1 MKENLTAEQ
10 YKAARKLFEE
20 NQQIEYLDRLERVK
34 ADKLARPKEYENI
47 KPGQT
52 VVLPNSYLADPI
64 LPPAAA
70 VNLSH
75 EEQLITAMFGNT
87 ASEPPAV
94 KKQIYFKGTAQSK
107 PAVIEPA
114 WNVIEPAPAA
124 AVLDTAPAE
133 PEIVQHTDILKSI
146 LDQITPVNYNGIPGG
161 QKITDS
167 IKHLAVVYQILEI
180 TKDNDFKICQNNQA
194 IYIFNG
200 CYWKTH
206 DRENFE
212 KFLTDCCIKA
222 GISNWIADGFQFKEH
237 LYKQFLSTAYLSKPQ
252 INLNK
257 VLINLQ
263 NGTFEIDKGI
273 TSSKSFD
280 HADFLTYQLN
290 FSFDKNATAP
300 KWQQFLDYVLPDI
313 SCQQILAEYIGY
325 VFIRHGAKLLKEER
339 LLILYGTGSN
349 GKSVIFDILKYLLGK
364 NNISEFSL
372 DHLTDQNGYYRAM
385 IGDKLL
391 NYGSDIN
398 SKIDHGIFK
407 KIVSGE
413 PITARLPHGSPMNF
427 DQYAKLIFN
436 CNVLPKDTEQTHGYY
451 RRFLIIPFERTITD
465 QEKDTNL
472 AEKIAAEELPGIF
485 NWVLA
490 GLDRL
495 LKNNKFT
502 YCEPAENALKSYKLD
517 SDNVLQFLT
526 DNDYNYKSNHFTP
539 LADLYQ
545 SYKNHCTDS
554 GCNPLNKR
562 NFGNRLLAIGS
573 KHKRLTGGT
582 VGYNVTK
589 NITKEQFNGGMK
601 EQDQTD
607 WDTFDMFSENRD

>member
-20 NQQIEYLDRLERVK
+20 NQQIEYLDRLERVN

-75 EEQLITAMFGNT
+75 EEQLINAMFGNT
-87 ASEPPAV
+87 ASEPAAV

-290 FSFDKNATAP
+290 FSFDKNATAQ
-300 KWQQFLDYVLPDI
+300 KWQKFLDHVLPDI

-517 SDNVLQFLT
+517 SDNVLQFLS

-573 KHKRLTGGT
+573 KRKRLTGGT
-582 VGYNVTK
+582 VGFNVTK

-601 EQDQTD
+601 EQDQTE

>member
-10 YKAARKLFEE
+10 YKAARQAFEE
-20 NQQIEYLDRLERVK
+20 SQQIEYLDRLERVN
-34 ADKLARPKEYENI
+34 ADKLARPKEYENL

-64 LPPAAA
+64 LPAAAA

-75 EEQLITAMFGNT
+75 EEQLINAMFGNT
-87 ASEPPAV
+87 ASEPAAV

-107 PAVIEPA
+107 PAVIEPT
-114 WNVIEPAPAA
+114 PAA
-124 AVLDTAPAE
+124 AILDTAPAE

-146 LDQITPVNYNGIPGG
+146 LDQITPANYVKSIPPAI
-161 QKITDS
+161 KIIDS
-167 IKHLAVVYQILEI
+167 IRQLAIVYQILEI
-180 TKDNDFKICQNNQA
+180 TKQNDFKICQNNQA

-200 CYWKTH
+200 CYWKKH
-206 DRENFE
+206 NQNEFD
-212 KFLTDCCIKA
+212 KFLIDCCIKA
-222 GISNWIADGFQFKEH
+222 GISNWIAELVQFKEQ
-237 LYKQFLSTAYLSKPQ
+237 LSKQFLSTAYLSKPQ
-252 INLNK
+252 IDINK

-280 HADFLTYQLN
+280 HKDFLTYQLN

-300 KWQQFLDYVLPDI
+300 KWQQFLDHVLPDI

-349 GKSVIFDILKYLLGK
+349 GKGVIFEIMQHLFGSD
-364 NNISEFSL
+364 NISYHTLQE
-372 DHLTDQNGYYRAM
+372 LTDQNGYYRAM

-398 SKIDHGIFK
+398 SKLDHGIFK
-407 KIVSGE
+407 KLSSGE
-413 PITARLPHGSPMNF
+413 PINARLPHGAPMEF
-427 DQYAKLIFN
+427 KQYAKLMFN
-436 CNVLPKDTEQTHGYY
+436 CNVLPKDTEQTNGYF
-451 RRFLIIPFERTITD
+451 RRFLIIPFERTITEK
-465 QEKDTNL
+465 EKDTDL
-472 AEKIAAEELPGIF
+472 AEKIAKKEMPGIF

-495 LKNNKFT
+495 LKNNQFT

-517 SDNVLQFLT
+517 SDNVLQFLS

-573 KHKRLTGGT
+573 KRKRLTGGT
-582 VGYNVTK
+582 VGFNVTK

-601 EQDQTD
+601 EQDQTE

>member
-10 YKAARKLFEE
+10 YKAARQAFEE
-20 NQQIEYLDRLERVK
+20 SQQIEYLDRLERVK

-64 LPPAAA
+64 PPAAA

-75 EEQLITAMFGNT
+75 EEQLINAMFGNT
-87 ASEPPAV
+87 ASEPAAV

-107 PAVIEPA
+107 PSVIEPA

-300 KWQQFLDYVLPDI
+300 KWQKFLDHVLPDI

-517 SDNVLQFLT
+517 SDNVLQFLS

-573 KHKRLTGGT
+573 KRKRLTGGT
-582 VGYNVTK
+582 VGFNVTK

-601 EQDQTD
+601 EQDQTE

>member
-1 MKENLTAEQ
+1 MKENLTADQ
-10 YKAARKLFEE
+10 YKAARKQFEE
-20 NQQIEYLDRLERVK
+20 NQAIAYLERLERIK
-34 ADKLARPKEYENI
+34 ADKLARPKEYENL

-52 VVLPNSYLADPI
+52 VILPPTNLADPV
-64 LPPAAA
+64 LPAAA
-70 VNLSH
+70 VNLAY
-75 EEQLITAMFGNT
+75 EESLFFTDK
-87 ASEPPAV
+87 PAV
-94 KKQIYFKGTAQSK
+94 KQIYFKGTAQSK

-114 WNVIEPAPAA
+114 WKVIEPAPAA

-133 PEIVQHTDILKSI
+133 PDIVKHTDILKSI

-180 TKDNDFKICQNNQA
+180 TKDNDFKICQNNQS

-206 DRENFE
+206 DRESFE

-300 KWQQFLDYVLPDI
+300 KWQQFLDHVLPDI

-472 AEKIAAEELPGIF
+472 AEKIAADELPGIF

-517 SDNVLQFLT
+517 SDNVLQFLS

-573 KHKRLTGGT
+573 KRKRLTGGT
-582 VGYNVTK
+582 VGFNVTK

-601 EQDQTD
+601 EQDQTE

>member
-10 YKAARKLFEE
+10 YKAARKQFEE
-20 NQQIEYLDRLERVK
+20 NQAIAYLERLERAK
-34 ADKLARPKEYENI
+34 ADKLARPKEYENL

-52 VVLPNSYLADPI
+52 VILPPTNLADPV
-64 LPPAAA
+64 LPAAA
-70 VNLSH
+70 VNLAY
-75 EEQLITAMFGNT
+75 EESLFFTDK
-87 ASEPPAV
+87 PAV
-94 KKQIYFKGTAQSK
+94 KQIYFKGTAQSK
-107 PAVIEPA
+107 PVVIEPA
-114 WNVIEPAPAA
+114 WNVIEPAPVA

-133 PEIVQHTDILKSI
+133 PDIVQHTDILKSI

-180 TKDNDFKICQNNQA
+180 TKDNDFKICQNNQS

-206 DRENFE
+206 DREDFE
-212 KFLTDCCIKA
+212 KFLIACCIKA

-300 KWQQFLDYVLPDI
+300 KWQQFLDHVLPDI

-339 LLILYGTGSN
+339 LLFLYGTGSN
-349 GKSVIFDILKYLLGK
+349 GKSVVYDIIKYLLGK
-364 NNISEFSL
+364 NNVSAFSL
-372 DHLTDQNGYYRAM
+372 QDLTDQNGYSRAM

-413 PITARLPHGSPMNF
+413 PITARLPYGSPMNF
-427 DQYAKLIFN
+427 DQYAKLMFN
-436 CNVLPKDTEQTHGYY
+436 CNVLPKDTEQTNGYY

-472 AEKIAAEELPGIF
+472 AEKIAADELPGIF

-502 YCEPAENALKSYKLD
+502 YCEPAENALKGYKLD

-545 SYKNHCTDS
+545 SYKNHCIDS
-554 GCNPLNKR
+554 GCKPLNKR

-582 VGYNVTK
+582 VGYSVTK
-589 NITKEQFNGGMK
+589 QIVI
-601 EQDQTD
+601 
-607 WDTFDMFSENRD
+607 